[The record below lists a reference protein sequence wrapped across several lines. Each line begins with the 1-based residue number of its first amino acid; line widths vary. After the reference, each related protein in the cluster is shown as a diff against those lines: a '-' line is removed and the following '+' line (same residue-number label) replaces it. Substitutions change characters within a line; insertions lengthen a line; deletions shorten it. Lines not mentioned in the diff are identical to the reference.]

1 MNRVFQE
8 TEEAVFKFKTSALID
23 HLKDDSNSYDAD
35 EVKEIMELLSSS
47 KEEVGIIPS
56 SDHYFGFVILDLID
70 KGEGSVLCKRCAK
83 VYSAGDLAPISVGW
97 GGNPFAPDIKWK
109 GGKRK
114 QPGLVGGRGFKCP
127 QGHELISKITWIT

>member
-1 MNRVFQE
+1 MDSILHE
-8 TEEAVFKFKTSALID
+8 TDEAIFRFKRASLID
-23 HLKDDSNSYDAD
+23 HLNDDSFSYDAE

-70 KGEGSVLCKRCAK
+70 KGEGSVLCKRCDK
-83 VYSAGDLAPISVGW
+83 VYSPKDLIPISVGW
-97 GGNPFAPDIKWK
+97 GRNPFAPDIKWK
-109 GGKRK
+109 GGKRR
-114 QPGLVGGRGFKCP
+114 QPGKVGGRGFKCP